1 MKNEITAKQL
11 VEISNL
17 DHNHACAFF
26 RFGGLKTVKR
36 YGNVYVADRDEVIR
50 VCKERGIH
58 IDESKLEKIS
68 A

>member
-11 VEISNL
+11 VEITNL
-17 DHNHACAFF
+17 DYNHSCYFF

-36 YGNVYVADRDEVIR
+36 YGKMYVADRDEVIKL
-50 VCKERGIH
+50 CKERGIE